1 LMMKRKVNDLLLQLS
16 PGDLV
21 RVEWCDASIGKSMR
35 SGVDVDVPV
44 STWGIFIG
52 VFGKKQRAIIIAQNA
67 FRYAD
72 GVYDLDYTA
81 IPLQWSLTIEV
92 ITKNYVK
99 TGETKQLL
107 RSFLMP
113 PGTRVLDRRTHQQ
126 KVRNHD
132 D

>member
-1 LMMKRKVNDLLLQLS
+1 MKRRINDQLLQLR

-21 RVEWCDASIGKSMR
+21 RIEWCDASIGKSLS

-52 VFGKKQRAIIIAQNA
+52 IFGKKQRAIIVAQNA

-72 GVYDLDYTA
+72 GLYDLDYTA
-81 IPLQWSLTIEV
+81 IPLQWSLRVEV
-92 ITKNYVK
+92 ISKNFVR
-99 TGETKQLL
+99 TGEANQLL
-107 RSFLMP
+107 QSFLN
-113 PGTRVLDRRTHQQ
+113 PGTRALDRRTHQQ